1 MQAQLFPRGTYA
13 PTMGVFTL
21 AQGGPSHGMAN
32 DLQPFFTS
40 APTTPSTKPLKQS
53 RATTTQA
60 MPRFSAAQYASM
72 NRASS
77 PPASQSSHDSSSS
90 SSTSDESD
98 EETTC
103 NPTVSG
109 KLSRAFKN
117 LRRIGGKQQQ

>member
-53 RATTTQA
+53 RATTGTQA

-77 PPASQSSHDSSSS
+77 PPASQSSHDSSS

-117 LRRIGGKQQQ
+117 LRRIGGKQQ

>member
-32 DLQPFFTS
+32 DLQPFFT

-53 RATTTQA
+53 RATTGAQS

-117 LRRIGGKQQQ
+117 LRRIGGKQQ